1 MGQFDRQI
9 ANALDKV
16 HRDLAGA
23 NDGDCRWYY
32 SGKLDIYHC
41 PHTAISGTDLMALIP
56 DWAQWNTMTIP
67 TPTKVK
73 WDESPE
79 SEHTL

>member
-16 HRDLAGA
+16 HRDLSGV
-23 NDGDCRWYY
+23 NNGDCRWFY

-41 PHTAISGTDLMALIP
+41 PHTAIAGKDLMLLIP
-56 DWAQWNTMTIP
+56 DWEHWNTIEIP
-67 TPTKVK
+67 TPATLAGDK
-73 WDESPE
+73 SPE
-79 SEHTL
+79 SKHTL